1 MRFFFVLWLLIS
13 IVQAKPYNEIALKK
27 IANTPVK
34 ERYCFAVM
42 GDNRDGEE
50 VFKKILKDIE
60 KKDYLF
66 AINNG
71 DLVSYGFRYQFR
83 EYVDMIKH
91 LQTPFVSVIGNH
103 DIPFFGGRGNFRNYI
118 GKPYFSFVYG
128 ESYFIVLDN
137 ANKRRIEG
145 KELHWLKKQL
155 KIAKQYKYR
164 FVFLHVPLFDPRKGK
179 RKKGHSMKDGKN
191 ANLLNKLFDKY
202 NITMVFASHIHSYFR
217 GKWKKTPFIITGGA
231 GAPQSWDKGQP
242 HYIKV
247 CIDKKKVFY
256 HMSHLQII
264 KSNPQ
269 FKLN

>member
-1 MRFFFVLWLLIS
+1 MRLFFLLLFLFIS
-13 IVQAKPYNEIALKK
+13 LQARPFNEHALKK

-34 ERYCFAVM
+34 EDYCFAVM
-42 GDNRDGEE
+42 GDNRDGEG
-50 VFKKILKDIE
+50 VFEKILKDIE

-91 LQTPFVSVIGNH
+91 LKIPFVSVIGNH

-137 ANKRRIEG
+137 ANKKRIEG
-145 KELHWLKKQL
+145 KQLRWLKNQL

-164 FVFLHVPLFDPRKGK
+164 FVFLHVPLFNPKKRK
-179 RKKGHSMKDGKN
+179 RKKGHSMKDKKN
-191 ANLLNKLFDKY
+191 AKLLNKLFDKY
-202 NITMVFASHIHSYFR
+202 DITMIFASHIHSYFR
-217 GKWKKTPFIITGGA
+217 GKWGKTPFIITGGA
-231 GAPQSWDKGQP
+231 GAPQSWDKGYP
-242 HYIKV
+242 HYIGV
-247 CIDKKKVFY
+247 CIKGKKVFY
-256 HMSHLQII
+256 SVHRL
-264 KSNPQ
+264 
-269 FKLN
+269 